1 MVYIG
6 KLPMQ
11 NGDNEVKE
19 WKMLNFDNDV
29 PGKKGERGN
38 LMFIS
43 GAYCPG
49 AVSASRRR
57 TASS

>member
-1 MVYIG
+1 
-6 KLPMQ
+6 MQ
-11 NGDNEVKE
+11 SGDNELYE
-19 WKMLNFDNDV
+19 WKVLNFDDDV
-29 PGKKGERGN
+29 PGKQGERGN